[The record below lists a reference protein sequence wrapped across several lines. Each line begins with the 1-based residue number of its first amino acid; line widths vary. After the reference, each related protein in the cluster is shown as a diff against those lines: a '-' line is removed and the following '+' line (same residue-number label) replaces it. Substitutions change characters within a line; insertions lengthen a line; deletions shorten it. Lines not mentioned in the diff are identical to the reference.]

1 MSEVGSLQIGSEKR
15 RVVQVTIVKCG
26 ATEVGLAE
34 VGLLDRAITK
44 NRLFHLLSHERS
56 VIQIAALKSHGE
68 QKITA
73 MRKVHAH
80 QLRVF
85 KLGMLKA
92 SIFQISRAE
101 IA

>member
-1 MSEVGSLQIGSEKR
+1 MSEVGGFQVRSEKR
-15 RVVQVTIVKCG
+15 RVIQVTIVKRG
-26 ATEVGLAE
+26 ATKVGLAE

-44 NRLFHLLSHERS
+44 NRLFHLLSHERR
-56 VIQIAALKSHGE
+56 VIQIAAFKSHSE

-73 MRKVHAH
+73 MRKIHAH

-85 KLGMLKA
+85 ELGMLKA
-92 SIFQISRAE
+92 GILQIGRAE